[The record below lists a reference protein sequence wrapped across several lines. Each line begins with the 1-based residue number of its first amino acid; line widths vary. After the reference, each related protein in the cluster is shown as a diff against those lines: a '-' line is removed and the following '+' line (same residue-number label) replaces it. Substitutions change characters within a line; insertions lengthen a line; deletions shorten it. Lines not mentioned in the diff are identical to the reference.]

1 MRSLESLIIRK
12 KVPQLYQVLG
22 TKLRNVSTDKD
33 LGVIMA
39 SDLTLTKHVEET
51 INKAKKVLGLLK
63 CTISSKN
70 RDIFQFLYKSLVR
83 QILEYA
89 SLVWSPR
96 LAKDNHEIEKVKR
109 RAL

>member
-12 KVPQLYQVLG
+12 KVTQLYQVLG

-51 INKAKKVLGLLK
+51 INKANKVLGLLK
-63 CTISSKN
+63 CTIGSKN